1 VIQKIRCNLACPET
15 EAQDENQTVNRC
27 SKLDIRGGLV
37 MNIQNLSVV
46 IEMLA
51 LTILGLY
58 VFWVEKRVR
67 FLRRQEKRI
76 EFAKEIPGLAEK
88 SA

>member
-1 VIQKIRCNLACPET
+1 
-15 EAQDENQTVNRC
+15 
-27 SKLDIRGGLV
+27 